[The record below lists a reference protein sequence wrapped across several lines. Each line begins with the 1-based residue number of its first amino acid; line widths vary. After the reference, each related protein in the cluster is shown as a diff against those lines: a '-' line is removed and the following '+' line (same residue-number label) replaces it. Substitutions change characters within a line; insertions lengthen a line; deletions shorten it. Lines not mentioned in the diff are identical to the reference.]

1 VGISLTAACD
11 LEPGTVLGEYTGQL
25 VKSSSANHPLQRGF
39 IQELTDDMAID
50 CSKSG
55 NELRFITSVSG
66 AKECYNCRFCVACI
80 RGQQHLLIVSTK
92 HVAKGEVLI
101 AKLYSANSARILDE

>member
-1 VGISLTAACD
+1 
-11 LEPGTVLGEYTGQL
+11 
-25 VKSSSANHPLQRGF
+25 
-39 IQELTDDMAID
+39 
-50 CSKSG
+50 
-55 NELRFITSVSG
+55 VSG

-101 AKLYSANSARILDE
+101 AKLYSGREFCSNIG